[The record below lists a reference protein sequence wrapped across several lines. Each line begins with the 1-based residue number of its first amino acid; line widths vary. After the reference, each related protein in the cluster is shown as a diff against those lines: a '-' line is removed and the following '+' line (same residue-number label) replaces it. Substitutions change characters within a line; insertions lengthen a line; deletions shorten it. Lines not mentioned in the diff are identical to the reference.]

1 MNSANEHKQC
11 IRNVFVTAHVDH
23 GKSTL
28 VNHLLSTPG
37 FTPAEVESN
46 IASAEENPF
55 KATITSNHIS
65 LSFDYN
71 TESIIDDGE
80 NAVALLKNSFLIY
93 LISSPGNID
102 FSSEA
107 LLPSLSMADG
117 ALVVVDCIEG
127 VAVQTDILLCQ
138 AVARNIRPC
147 LMINKLDRALLEL
160 QLTGEEIYQLALRSI
175 GDVNQIINSNSVQ
188 KHDWNISSTKGSVVF
203 GSGLHQWG
211 FSLKTFAK
219 VYASKF
225 NTTEEKMTEK
235 LWGDWVFHTADGK
248 SRWIHSNSV
257 SLNNGVDTETG
268 AKRAFVA
275 FIMDPIIGLCRAA
288 MNNELTK
295 NGTLKAHNMAAAV
308 GVHLSEEVKR
318 TLTGKSLFKYIL
330 QQWLPLSGVLLEM
343 IVVHLPSPATAQ
355 SYRCE
360 TLCGDFLSEEV
371 AAAVRACDS
380 SEDAPLVLYLSKL
393 NIDIKGR
400 FTAIGRVLSGKL
412 HPGQKVQMFDPN
424 KMTDNT
430 ADGNE
435 TNVACM
441 TTQSIIM
448 WMGNKPKNVA
458 DISAGNIGGLAGP
471 FDPSFGTASG
481 TGLTAKLFVATKS

>member
-1 MNSANEHKQC
+1 MNSANEHTQY
-11 IRNVFVTAHVDH
+11 IRNVFVIAHVDH

-28 VNHLLSTPG
+28 VNHLLSTAG
-37 FTPAEVESN
+37 FTEVESS
-46 IASAEENPF
+46 IASAEENRF
-55 KATITSNHIS
+55 KAIFASNHIS

-71 TESIIDDGE
+71 TESIVDDRE
-80 NAVALLKNSFLIY
+80 TATASLKDSYLVN

-117 ALVVVDCIEG
+117 ALIVVDCIEG
-127 VAVQTDILLCQ
+127 VAVQTDILLRQ
-138 AVARNIRPC
+138 AVVRDIRPC

-160 QLTGEEIYQLALRSI
+160 QLSGEEIYQLALRSI
-175 GDVNQIINSNSVQ
+175 GDVNQIINSDNIQ
-188 KHDWNISSTKGSVVF
+188 EPDWHVSPTEGSVVF

-257 SLNNGVDTETG
+257 SSNNGVDRETG
-268 AKRAFVA
+268 AKRTFVA
-275 FIMDPIIGLCRAA
+275 FIMDPIIGLCRTA
-288 MNNELTK
+288 MSNELTK
-295 NGTLKAHNMAAAV
+295 NGTSKAHNMAAAV
-308 GVHLSEEVKR
+308 GVHLYEDIKM
-318 TLTGKSLFKYIL
+318 TLTGKPLLKYIL
-330 QQWLPLSGVLLEM
+330 QQWLPLSEVLLEM
-343 IVVHLPSPATAQ
+343 MVVHLPSPATAQ
-355 SYRCE
+355 AYRYE
-360 TLCGDFLSEEV
+360 TLCGISLCEEV
-371 AAAVRACDS
+371 STAVRACDS
-380 SEDAPLVLYLSKL
+380 SEGAPLMLYLSKL
-393 NIDIKGR
+393 NIDAKGR
-400 FTAIGRVLSGKL
+400 FNAIGRVLSGKL
-412 HPGQKVQMFDPN
+412 HSGQKVQMFDPN
-424 KMTDNT
+424 TMSNNT
-430 ADGNE
+430 ADGNK

-458 DISAGNIGGLAGP
+458 DISAGNIGGLTGHC
-471 FDPSFGTASG
+471 DPSFETIGS
-481 TGLTAKLFVATKS
+481 TGLTAKLFVAAKS